1 MKSLIRNINN
11 KRHFYLEYITIII
24 LFFLSRIIYINF
36 FKIEFDFWTLKY
48 YWQFFPE
55 DLLKNDLLQSLIYN
69 PYQPPLLNLIVGIFH
84 KITSNYLQ
92 YLKLFFYTIS
102 LINFIF
108 FYKILKTFSLNSK
121 INLAI
126 TCILMIL
133 PTTILYEN
141 HLYKDHLVM
150 CFLTILV
157 YYSLKIA
164 KKKQIISYLIFSFF
178 LTLIVLLRE
187 TFHIYWALLFIIFL
201 FYINKEFKKNLICLI
216 FLVIFVFPF
225 YLKNYF
231 LYEKFAINLSTFESL
246 SQKLEFVKEIKN
258 NSKHKELKKFFFK
271 SDNNFNELFSSMS
284 KIYEVP
290 LNSDPDTYSAIL
302 KYDYKYQNSLLRSKS
317 YFNEVYLA
325 VEPLREKDFRTIV
338 NNYPGLLLISI
349 SNAGLRHFFRSSD
362 TFYFTRF
369 NADKIPHLI
378 RFSHCLKLT
387 LTCVYEFPF
396 EKQKFELDGKSFL
409 KINYDNLDYLQKLKF
424 SINDTNFIL
433 VFIYLYVLFQIF
445 KYFFICKKK
454 IKFEKEIKI
463 INFWVLTFL
472 FIFTILI
479 IFEDG
484 ELPRHR
490 YPFDYLMFVFAFF
503 YYSYN
508 KIQNKSDA

>member
-1 MKSLIRNINN
+1 MN
-11 KRHFYLEYITIII
+11 KKKYFYLEYITIIF
-24 LFFLSRIIYINF
+24 FFLVSRFIYTKF
-36 FKIEFDFWTLKY
+36 FNIEFEYWTLKY

-55 DLLKNDLLQSLIYN
+55 ELLKNDLFQSILYN
-69 PYQPPLLNLIVGIFH
+69 PYQAPLLNLIVGIFQ
-84 KITSNYLQ
+84 KITSNYLI
-92 YLKLFFYTIS
+92 YIKFLFYTFS

-108 FYKILKTFSLNSK
+108 FYKILKIFSLNFK
-121 INLAI
+121 VNLLV
-126 TCILMIL
+126 TCVLMIL

-150 CFLTILV
+150 CFLTILI
-157 YYSLKIA
+157 YYSLIIV
-164 KKKQIISYLIFSFF
+164 KKGKVISYFIFSFF
-178 LTLIVLLRE
+178 LVSIVLLRE
-187 TFHIYWALLFIIFL
+187 TFHIFWALIFVIFL

-216 FLVIFVFPF
+216 FLIIFAFPF
-225 YLKNYF
+225 YLKNLF
-231 LYEKFAINLSTFESL
+231 FYEKFSINLMVYEHL
-246 SQKLEFVKEIKN
+246 SQKLEFVKEMKYHAR
-258 NSKHKELKKFFFK
+258 HKEIKKKIFK
-271 SDNNFNELFSSMS
+271 DDSNFEQLFASMS
-284 KIYEVP
+284 KIYQIP
-290 LNSDPDTYSAIL
+290 LNSDADTYSKIL
-302 KYDYKYQNSLLRSKS
+302 NYKYKYQNSLLNSKS

-349 SNAGLRHFFRSSD
+349 SNAGVRHFFRSSD

-369 NADKIPHLI
+369 NADKIPNLI

-387 LTCVYEFPF
+387 LSCVYEFPF
-396 EKQKFELDGKSFL
+396 EKQKFELDGKSFS

-503 YYSYN
+503 YYSHN
-508 KIQNKSDA
+508 KIQSKTDA